1 MDEELSVRHQCRLL
15 RVSRS
20 CLYYQ
25 AVEVGADE
33 LTIMAEIDKLHLKY
47 PFYGSRKIS
56 HCLRAGGLVVN
67 RKRVQRLMRKMGV
80 ESVAPKPNTSK
91 PAPEHK
97 VYPYL
102 LRNLRITT
110 VNRVWAADITYIPM
124 ARGFGYLVAIID
136 WYSRRVLAWRL
147 SNTMDQSFCVEA
159 LEEAL
164 ERFGPPKIFNTDQG
178 SQFTAGT
185 FTQALLSRGILVSM
199 DGRGRWVDNVF
210 IERVWRSLKYEEVY
224 LHAYDD
230 LNEARR
236 GIGHYFEFYN
246 KERPHQSLG
255 NQPPAVFYDE
265 LVEPAA

>member
-1 MDEELSVRHQCRLL
+1 MSMDEELSVRHQCRLL

-159 LEEAL
+159 LEEAT
-164 ERFGPPKIFNTDQG
+164 RRGVRSWCRSP
-178 SQFTAGT
+178 
-185 FTQALLSRGILVSM
+185 SRMRAHRLWSRRRLWPLHWVAA
-199 DGRGRWVDNVF
+199 GRGRRFCCGCSAWTD
-210 IERVWRSLKYEEVY
+210 
-224 LHAYDD
+224 
-230 LNEARR
+230 
-236 GIGHYFEFYN
+236 G
-246 KERPHQSLG
+246 
-255 NQPPAVFYDE
+255 AVRI
-265 LVEPAA
+265 VGSG